1 MLALCVALMP
11 AALQELRVQQ
21 ELYKTQVAGVRLLR
35 ACGDADVSWFT
46 VVCTG
51 SRNVRRKLCGADN
64 GH

>member
-1 MLALCVALMP
+1 MP